1 MSIRFLCILILLYLS
16 CFYCFFFLMIR
27 RPPRSTRTDTL
38 FPYTTLFR
46 SVNHSRMSFRQ
57 VSEYVYVRLEDI
69 DKVSAIV
76 ADVNDMLE
84 EHPEMGDYLIF
95 RFDSYGEYSLKLY
108 LYAYTSGAITAYTDY
123 MRVKQ
128 DLLLK
133 IADRKSTRLNSSH

>member
-1 MSIRFLCILILLYLS
+1 ML
-16 CFYCFFFLMIR
+16 R

-46 SVNHSRMSFRQ
+46 STRILDWNGTPFFVPNAKFNTETIVNHSRMSFRQ

-84 EHPEMGDYLIF
+84 EHPEMGDYLLF
-95 RFDSYGEYSLKLY
+95 RFDSYGEYSLKLS
-108 LYAYTSGAITAYTDY
+108 LYAYT
-123 MRVKQ
+123 
-128 DLLLK
+128 
-133 IADRKSTRLNSSH
+133 

>member
-1 MSIRFLCILILLYLS
+1 
-16 CFYCFFFLMIR
+16 
-27 RPPRSTRTDTL
+27 
-38 FPYTTLFR
+38 
-46 SVNHSRMSFRQ
+46 MSFRQ

-128 DLLLK
+128 DLLRSEEHTSDLPSLMHISSAVFCLK
-133 IADRKSTRLNSSH
+133 KKNNK

>member
-1 MSIRFLCILILLYLS
+1 
-16 CFYCFFFLMIR
+16 
-27 RPPRSTRTDTL
+27 
-38 FPYTTLFR
+38 
-46 SVNHSRMSFRQ
+46 MSFRQ

-108 LYAYTSGAITAYTDY
+108 LYAYKSGAIT
-123 MRVKQ
+123 
-128 DLLLK
+128 
-133 IADRKSTRLNSSH
+133 DRKSVVQGKSVSVRVDLGGGRIIQTKKKKVDKK